1 LLLRNALADWPIPEK
16 TNPATANT
24 ATANMLILTIVDVI
38 VTMVYIMH
46 YKKV

>member
-1 LLLRNALADWPIPEK
+1 LLKTALADWPISEK

-38 VTMVYIMH
+38 VTMAYIM
-46 YKKV
+46 YYMKI

>member
-1 LLLRNALADWPIPEK
+1 LKTALADWPIPAK

-24 ATANMLILTIVDVI
+24 ATANMLILTIVDVV

-46 YKKV
+46 YMKV